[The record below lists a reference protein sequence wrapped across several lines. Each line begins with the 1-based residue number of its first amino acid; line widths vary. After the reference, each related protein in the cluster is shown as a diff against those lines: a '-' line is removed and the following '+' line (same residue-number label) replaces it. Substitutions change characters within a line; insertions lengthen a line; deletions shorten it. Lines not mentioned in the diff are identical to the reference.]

1 MTWSEIGWVI
11 IGLAAI
17 LLTAFSFIFRGRRGY
32 ITRTSPA
39 VKAFLDQRV
48 TAIERGETRQVVL
61 GDRFW
66 SRAYPGLELH
76 ALAVLPGLAGPE
88 AIADGGQTVAAG
100 SGELVLFAR
109 QILTGGY
116 QDGFSTGLHS
126 LIMPV
131 TLPGPTPLSFLAGF
145 LPEIGLQAPGSV
157 GLFGNYGI
165 TAPMLAEGAI
175 RRGGHAFTAAGSVTA
190 QAALFLSVSDLLIGE
205 EVFLMPGLI
214 NPTPYNQAGWMTE
227 DILRALLIALM
238 AIAAILKMVG
248 LL

>member
-1 MTWSEIGWVI
+1 MTWSEIGWII

-17 LLTAFSFIFRGRRGY
+17 LLTASSIIFKGRRSY
-32 ITRTSPA
+32 FVRTSPA

-48 TAIERGETRQVVL
+48 TAIERGETRQIVL

-66 SRAYPGLELH
+66 SRANPGLELH
-76 ALAVLPGLAGPE
+76 ALAVLPDLASPE

-100 SGELVLFAR
+100 TGELVLFAR

-131 TLPGPTPLSFLAGF
+131 ILPGPTPLSFLAGF
-145 LPEIGLQAPGSV
+145 LPEIGFQSPGSV

-165 TAPMLAEGAI
+165 TAPMLAEGAT
-175 RRGGHAFTAAGSVTA
+175 RRGGHAFAAAGSVTA
-190 QAALFLSVSDLLIGE
+190 QAALFLNVRDLLIGE
-205 EVFLMPGLI
+205 EVFLLPGLI
-214 NPTPYNQAGWMTE
+214 TRTPYNQAGWMTE
-227 DILRALLIALM
+227 DILRASLIALM
-238 AIAAILKMVG
+238 AIAALLKMAG